1 MDSAS
6 DMDAKNFLHNAGHW
20 KRKLIL
26 GCTWPNGTRC
36 TYRDFKEVW
45 TLTGLC
51 WAIVRGLI
59 KPPIFSFKNT
69 DPMNPAYV
77 YGAGPRHGLRLLLN
91 IERYERIESCTPR
104 FRTTS
109 LPGLKILLYNQTDV
123 ALSSQEGVNVPPGY
137 SMDIPFRLQ
146 NVGFTFKF
154 MEAWFLA
161 PKIRWRDL

>member
-1 MDSAS
+1 MANAR
-6 DMDAKNFLHNAGHW
+6 DMDVKSFLHNAAHW

-26 GCTWPNGTRC
+26 DCTWPNGTKC
-36 TYRDFKEVW
+36 SYRDFKEVW

-51 WAIVRGLI
+51 WAINTN
-59 KPPIFSFKNT
+59 PI
-69 DPMNPAYV
+69 DPV
-77 YGAGPRHGLRLLLN
+77 FIFGAGSRHGLRLLLN

-123 ALSSQEGVNVPPGY
+123 ALTSQEGVNVPPGY

-146 NVGFTFKF
+146 NVSLLD
-154 MEAWFLA
+154 ASPVLV
-161 PKIRWRDL
+161 